1 MLYCVECGCC
11 SGELGKGWVAFRCDD
26 PEDGEGPEIAI
37 WCPVCA
43 AEEFGYRPD
52 IAATYVRGWEP
63 LPMKRSKALSGRRAQ
78 QSTRAGRGS
87 RARGRRTVGTP
98 PAPTIVPL

>member
-26 PEDGEGPEIAI
+26 PECDDRPEVAI

-43 AEEFGYRPD
+43 AAELATGLTGLLVGPD
-52 IAATYVRGWEP
+52 EP
-63 LPMKRSKALSGRRAQ
+63 RSLCVAS
-78 QSTRAGRGS
+78 SVHIS
-87 RARGRRTVGTP
+87 NH
-98 PAPTIVPL
+98 

>member
-26 PEDGEGPEIAI
+26 PEDDEGPEVAI

-43 AEEFGYRPD
+43 AAEFGYRPD
-52 IAATYVRGWEP
+52 IAAMYVRAWEP
-63 LPMKRSKALSGRRAQ
+63 
-78 QSTRAGRGS
+78 
-87 RARGRRTVGTP
+87 TP
-98 PAPTIVPL
+98 NEIP

>member
-1 MLYCVECGCC
+1 MRGRAGGHAGGNGCGDVVKGCGGLYCVECGCC

-26 PEDGEGPEIAI
+26 PDDGRGPEIAI

-43 AEEFGYRPD
+43 GAEFGYRPD

-63 LPMKRSKALSGRRAQ
+63 LPSATTDNLG
-78 QSTRAGRGS
+78 
-87 RARGRRTVGTP
+87 
-98 PAPTIVPL
+98 

>member
-1 MLYCVECGCC
+1 MPVGRGAAMLYCVECGCC

-26 PEDGEGPEIAI
+26 PDDGDGPEIAM

-63 LPMKRSKALSGRRAQ
+63 LPLDTTDSLG
-78 QSTRAGRGS
+78 
-87 RARGRRTVGTP
+87 
-98 PAPTIVPL
+98 